1 MQNGSRAPIQQ
12 KHFSWLQWSRWWP
25 SVSETIW
32 TSASFAHRSFSF
44 VSCVCLS
51 WSCVWQ
57 AVWKC
62 DAGFIIRYT
71 GNTLTHITC
80 TVSVTAFLNP
90 NSSLQAIRYAS
101 GYFNWQVKHF
111 FYFNLCWHI
120 EGLYSTFHSNFL
132 LQQISQSSL
141 ELTLEP
147 TRWLPDRDF
156 TSFWIFELLLTYFR
170 FRVTFCLR
178 LSEKDTLT
186 LPMSS
191 SGLSWPSRYRH
202 CSLYAIF
209 PTRQE
214 GISICSRLKKE
225 GRVERVQ
232 LLFTCNSSQSNP
244 LPPPRGLGKLRRFR
258 EIRGLTKQKK
268 DIIPFVLVE
277 LIPCEVE
284 VLLLPPLLDSCLRE
298 IKSHLLTAAL

>member
-12 KHFSWLQWSRWWP
+12 KHFSSLQWSRWWAA
-25 SVSETIW
+25 VSETIW

-80 TVSVTAFLNP
+80 TVSVNAFLNP

-132 LQQISQSSL
+132 LQQISQPSL

-147 TRWLPDRDF
+147 TPRPRFPFILDFRVVTDIFQIPGDILPSTEWKRHTNTADV
-156 TSFWIFELLLTYFR
+156 ELGTQLALSLSSLLTVRHIPY
-170 FRVTFCLR
+170 
-178 LSEKDTLT
+178 
-186 LPMSS
+186 P
-191 SGLSWPSRYRH
+191 SGGN
-202 CSLYAIF
+202 F
-209 PTRQE
+209 N
-214 GISICSRLKKE
+214 
-225 GRVERVQ
+225 
-232 LLFTCNSSQSNP
+232 LFQT
-244 LPPPRGLGKLRRFR
+244 
-258 EIRGLTKQKK
+258 
-268 DIIPFVLVE
+268 
-277 LIPCEVE
+277 
-284 VLLLPPLLDSCLRE
+284 
-298 IKSHLLTAAL
+298 

>member
-1 MQNGSRAPIQQ
+1 MQNGSRTPIQQ
-12 KHFSWLQWSRWWP
+12 KHFSSLQWSRWWAA
-25 SVSETIW
+25 VISETIW

-62 DAGFIIRYT
+62 DAGFIIRCT

-80 TVSVTAFLNP
+80 IVSVTAFLNP

-132 LQQISQSSL
+132 LQQISQPSL
-141 ELTLEP
+141 ELTLES

-156 TSFWIFELLLTYFR
+156 TSFWNFELLLTYFR

-214 GISICSRLKKE
+214 GISLCSRLKKRGGWKE
-225 GRVERVQ
+225 
-232 LLFTCNSSQSNP
+232 SNYYLPATAASRIPSP
-244 LPPPRGLGKLRRFR
+244 LPEGWGSC
-258 EIRGLTKQKK
+258 
-268 DIIPFVLVE
+268 V
-277 LIPCEVE
+277 
-284 VLLLPPLLDSCLRE
+284 DSER
-298 IKSHLLTAAL
+298 